1 MQDVTKG
8 VTQLSSVLDMGYSSN
23 EVVVVFSR
31 TIIIKIV
38 CENKSLSED

>member
-23 EVVVVFSR
+23 LALYLV
-31 TIIIKIV
+31 IIFWIFK
-38 CENKSLSED
+38 N

>member
-23 EVVVVFSR
+23 MV
-31 TIIIKIV
+31 KIHL
-38 CENKSLSED
+38 K